1 MILKPF
7 EELIKSLK
15 VPTYS
20 NIDHLWDA
28 AGMFHTSL
36 KPKPNWNGFMHDVT
50 SKEETPSIPI
60 STIKMLLIIDL
71 KPTDSTGIY
80 STLLFVIDQA
90 AKLGIDTPSITFDQ
104 QLWII
109 ALEIVLE
116 KYLKIFILL

>member
-20 NIDHLWDA
+20 NIDHLWHA

-36 KPKPNWNGFMHDVT
+36 KPRPNWNGCMYDVT
-50 SKEETPSIPI
+50 SKEETSSVPV
-60 STIKMLLIIDL
+60 STIKMLPIIDL
-71 KPTDSTGIY
+71 KPTDLTCIY

-90 AKLGIDTPSITFDQ
+90 AKLGIDMP
-104 QLWII
+104 
-109 ALEIVLE
+109 
-116 KYLKIFILL
+116 

>member
-20 NIDHLWDA
+20 NIDHLWHA

-36 KPKPNWNGFMHDVT
+36 KPRPNWNGFMHDVT
-50 SKEETPSIPI
+50 SKEETSSILV

-71 KPTDSTGIY
+71 KPTDSTCIY
-80 STLLFVIDQA
+80 STLLFVIDQE
-90 AKLGIDTPSITFDQ
+90 AKLGIDMPSITFDQ
-104 QLWII
+104 QL
-109 ALEIVLE
+109 
-116 KYLKIFILL
+116 